1 MGLKEQAAKGVFWV
15 FAEQFGSQLIGF
27 VINLVLARV
36 LLPSDFGTIALYGII
51 MSVSAVLINGGLTSS
66 LVRAQYVDERDLS
79 TVFWFN
85 FGVSLVVYCIVFF
98 TAPLVASFYEVPVL
112 TGLIRTYAIILI
124 IDSFAAVQVSKVLK
138 EMHFKTAFKIQLPSM
153 LVGGATGIYFA
164 THGHGV
170 WSLIYS
176 SLIQNFVYT
185 LQYWIYSD
193 WRPAFI
199 FDMEKFKY
207 HFSFGVK
214 LTASSLLD
222 TIFNNLY
229 SIIIGKKFSP
239 TQLGYYNRADSL
251 KQLPI
256 TNIAGALNRV
266 TFPLFSKIA
275 HDDVALKKYYKTIVM
290 VVIFLIAPLSV
301 LMVVV
306 AEPLIRFLLTEKW
319 MPSVPYFQILSI
331 GGIFYPIHA
340 YNLNILQAKGRSDL
354 YLRIEI
360 IKKFVIVG
368 VILASLSFGMMGLVW
383 GSVLIS
389 IIAVFI
395 NTHYTSKF
403 IDYPI
408 LNQFLDLLPSII
420 KALIIGAFVYFLDQY
435 FLIKFADIIRLVISV
450 LVYLLIYFGQ
460 AYLFKTKELFV
471 LFDLFKGSIQ
481 KAEA

>member
-36 LLPSDFGTIALYGII
+36 LLPSDFGTIALYGVI
-51 MSVSAVLINGGLTSS
+51 MSVSAVLVNGGLTNS
-66 LVRAQYVDERDLS
+66 LIRSQDVDQRDMS

-85 FGVSLVVYCIVFF
+85 FGVSVILYCIIFF
-98 TAPLVASFYEVPVL
+98 TAPLVAAFYEIPVL

-124 IDSFAAVQVSKVLK
+124 IDSFAAVQATKVIK
-138 EMHFKTAFKIQLPSM
+138 EMNFKRAFKIQLPSM
-153 LVGGATGIYFA
+153 LAGGASGIFFA
-164 THGHGV
+164 THGFGV

-176 SLIQNFVYT
+176 SLVQNFVYT
-185 LQYWIYSD
+185 LQYWLYSD
-193 WRPAFI
+193 WRPSFV
-199 FDMEKFKY
+199 FDKEKFKY

-229 SIIIGKKFSP
+229 NIIIGKKFSP

-266 TFPLFSKIA
+266 TFPLFAKLA
-275 HDDVALKKYYKTIVM
+275 HDDAALKKYYQSIIL

-306 AEPLIRFLLTEKW
+306 AEPLIRFLLTDKW
-319 MPSVPYFQILSI
+319 LPSVQYFQILSI

-354 YLRIEI
+354 YLKIEVF
-360 IKKFVIVG
+360 KKIVIVS
-368 VILASLSFGMMGLVW
+368 VILCCLPFGMIGLVW
-383 GSVLIS
+383 GSVIIS
-389 IIAVFI
+389 VITVFI

-403 IDYPI
+403 INYPI
-408 LNQFLDLLPSII
+408 WRQFADLLPSII
-420 KALIIGAFVYFLDQY
+420 RALIVGAHV
-435 FLIKFADIIRLVISV
+435 FLIDQ
-450 LVYLLIYFGQ
+450 YLLINYHDLIRLIISVSIYLCTYFGV
-460 AYLFKTKELFV
+460 AYLLKTKELAI
-471 LFDLFKGSIQ
+471 LIDLIKGSR
-481 KAEA
+481 KNKET